1 MRNKKRK
8 DGRYKVS
15 VYTGTVDGNARYKY
29 FYSTS
34 LNEAQAAADEY
45 RRKLHSVSDPGHAL
59 FRHLAS
65 AWLEN
70 KKKTVGAS
78 QGKTLEGF
86 VHVMN
91 GAIGDVP
98 VLEITEEMLTD
109 FLCNLAA
116 ENPHTGKPS
125 SQATLQKYHQAIRAI
140 FRYSRI
146 RPNPSEY
153 LEIPK
158 GRKRKDR
165 RALTEIEQQRV
176 RELKH
181 RARLPAMLAMYA
193 GLRRGEI
200 TALLWQD
207 ITDDTITVN
216 KSFDFVEG
224 KVKPPKTAAGSRE
237 IHIPPLLR
245 DYLRTVKR
253 GKPSDPVVTSDGKMM
268 TISAWRRLWESYMT
282 DMDVAYGGR
291 VKYAPKNVT
300 GVYSIQPFTLHELRH
315 TYATILRDA
324 GVDIKVAQ
332 TWIGHSDAS
341 TTMNIYTHLS
351 ETQKRTAA
359 GKMDAF
365 LSASTGHDVGQRSA
379 NMP

>member
-15 VYTGTVDGNARYKY
+15 VYTGTVDGKARYKY

-86 VHVMN
+86 VNVMC
-91 GAIGDVP
+91 AALGDVP
-98 VLEITEEMLTD
+98 VLEITEDALTD
-109 FLCNLAA
+109 FLCDLAA

-165 RALTEIEQQRV
+165 RALTEEEQRRV

-181 RARLPAMLAMYA
+181 RAQLPAMLAMYA
-193 GLRRGEI
+193 GLRRGEM

-224 KVKPPKTAAGSRE
+224 KIKSPKTAAGSRTVY
-237 IHIPPLLR
+237 IPPILR
-245 DYLRTVKR
+245 EYLRTVKR

-291 VKYAPKNVT
+291 VKFAPHNLP
-300 GVYSIQPFTLHELRH
+300 GVYSIEPFTLHELRH

-365 LSASTGHDVGQRSA
+365 LSVPTGHDVGQRSA